1 MHAASGRFAFFRL
14 WYHRVMKQTDFLA
27 GFIGNIPR
35 ARVLRVVILNESE
48 SFTAALASKR
58 AGISRAA
65 AQRALKDL
73 EALGIVEKSKHVEP
87 PVLKN
92 GKLVKKAGGSRTEF
106 AWSANT
112 GFEYYRAVANFVQES
127 TPAHFE
133 TITNALRR
141 AGKMATIVL
150 SGTFMGDPNR
160 PADLLLA
167 ADALNKPRLETA
179 LKSLEQIF
187 GREIRYAAFSTPE
200 FRYRLTV
207 QDRLIRDT
215 LDFPH
220 VVLLDRT
227 RLL

>member
-1 MHAASGRFAFFRL
+1 
-14 WYHRVMKQTDFLA
+14 MKQNDFLA
-27 GFIGNIPR
+27 DFMGNTAH
-35 ARVLRVVILNESE
+35 ARILRIVIFNESE
-48 SFTAALASKR
+48 SFTAASASKR
-58 AGISRAA
+58 TGLSKEVAS
-65 AQRALKDL
+65 RALKEL
-73 EALGIVEKSKHVEP
+73 EAIGILNKSKHVQP
-87 PVLKN
+87 PNLKN
-92 GKLVKKAGGSRTEF
+92 GTLVKKATGRRNEF

-112 GFEYYRAVANFVQES
+112 DFEYYRAIANFVQEA
-127 TPAHFE
+127 TPARFD
-133 TITNALRR
+133 TIAHALRR
-141 AGKMATIVL
+141 AGKIATIVL

-167 ADALNKPRLETA
+167 ADTLNKQRLETA

-200 FRYRLTV
+200 FRYRLTI

-220 VVLLDRT
+220 LVLLDRT